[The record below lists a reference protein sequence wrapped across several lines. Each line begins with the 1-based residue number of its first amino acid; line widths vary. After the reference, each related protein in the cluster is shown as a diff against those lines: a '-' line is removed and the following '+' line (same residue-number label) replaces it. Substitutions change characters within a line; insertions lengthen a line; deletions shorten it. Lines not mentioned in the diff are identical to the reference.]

1 MKNCSMAKRIE
12 SFKKNE
18 SSEYTVVRGSEGW
31 RDCFMIDCKTSA
43 KALALEDAF
52 KTWCEESGGD
62 ILTVPTGGEVV
73 QCWPVGRAFT
83 FCIDP
88 KSGIDSETF
97 YKETIDWMLNKLQEF

>member
-31 RDCFMIDCKTSA
+31 KDCFMIDCKTSA
-43 KALALEDAF
+43 KALALAEAF
-52 KTWCEESGGD
+52 IKWCEENGGD
-62 ILTVPTGGEVV
+62 GLTVPTGGEVV
-73 QCWPVGRAFT
+73 QFWPVGRAFT

-88 KSGIDSETF
+88 KSGVDSETF
-97 YKETIDWMLNKLQEF
+97 YNETIDWMLDKLQEL